1 MQIFW
6 PRKALHR
13 FDTILYAWNTEDG
26 LISLSLSHSLSMSNE
41 HEHERCS
48 WTYIT
53 RTMIKLIWNWYC
65 HCWQVCQNLK
75 IALISTKIKR
85 AKEPTSDSLRWRI
98 WLFVWFWTG
107 VGGSWKTPCII
118 TVEKW
123 HILSFCFVYKGP
135 RRKYFSR
142 KYFSFTNAKIVII
155 LFRIRESETPARG
168 ACAIC

>member
-1 MQIFW
+1 MQIFC

-13 FDTILYAWNTEDG
+13 FDTIIYAWNNKDG
-26 LISLSLSHSLSMSNE
+26 LISLSLSNE

-85 AKEPTSDSLRWRI
+85 ANGPTSDSLRWRI

-107 VGGSWKTPCII
+107 VGGSWKTPCIT

-142 KYFSFTNAKIVII
+142 KMQRLPSFFSGYERVRHQQEGLVPFVSK
-155 LFRIRESETPARG
+155 FFERSKF
-168 ACAIC
+168 